1 MGLVG
6 YSDLLYQ
13 ERFTFYLG
21 GIEMITLILFLT
33 ALNTILILY
42 FHWQQEER
50 NLEALNRLK
59 HVEDLGKEL

>member
-13 ERFTFYLG
+13 VRFTFYLG

-50 NLEALNRLK
+50 NLEVLNRLK
-59 HVEDLGKEL
+59 RLEDYVNE

>member
-6 YSDLLYQ
+6 CSDLLYQ
-13 ERFTFYLG
+13 ERFTFCLG

-50 NLEALNRLK
+50 NLEVLNRLK
-59 HVEDLGKEL
+59 RLEDSGKE